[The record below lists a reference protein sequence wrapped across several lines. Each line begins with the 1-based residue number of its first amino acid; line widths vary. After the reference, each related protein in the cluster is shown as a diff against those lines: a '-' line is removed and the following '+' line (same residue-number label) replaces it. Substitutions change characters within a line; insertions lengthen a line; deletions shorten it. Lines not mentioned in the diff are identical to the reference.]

1 MSMIRLAQSEQA
13 AWDAFFGNIA
23 AQLLRLDA
31 KRGPEYIA
39 ERAAEIA
46 DEMLLERRER
56 CIERRAAPVDW
67 LGPAQGQ

>member
-1 MSMIRLAQSEQA
+1 MIRLSPSEQA
-13 AWDAFFGNIA
+13 VWDAFFVSVT
-23 AQLLRLDA
+23 AQVIQQDDQ
-31 KRGPEYIA
+31 RGPEYIA

-67 LGPAQGQ
+67 IGPA

>member
-1 MSMIRLAQSEQA
+1 MIRLTQSEQA
-13 AWDAFFGNIA
+13 AWDTFFVSITR
-23 AQLLRLDA
+23 QLIQQDE

-56 CIERRAAPVDW
+56 ITKRYAAPMDW
-67 LGPAQGQ
+67 IGDKTQ